1 MDVKKIIKNFNERLR
16 VARNKYGEDS
26 RIVNMM
32 IDRAK
37 MVTELDWSDRGISTK
52 QSNIESINTNVLEK
66 RVKRYIDETSAIKI
80 IKKTLT
86 PEQIKANKGNLG
98 EIFNTVMAN
107 KAICQKIWADL
118 YDLGYSPEE
127 CNTVYDELMAGNYN
141 DILDMYIKGSISLDE
156 LAQAVLNGVSHFK
169 YDDIPEFDD
178 F

>member
-1 MDVKKIIKNFNERLR
+1 MDIKKIIKNFNERLR

-37 MVTELDWSDRGISTK
+37 MVTELDWSERGISTK
-52 QSNIESINTNVLEK
+52 QENIKAIKTKVLEK
-66 RVKRYIDETSAIKI
+66 RVKKYIDETSASKI

-98 EIFNTVMAN
+98 EIFNKVMAN
-107 KAICQKIWADL
+107 KAICQQIWAEL
-118 YDLGYSPEE
+118 YNLNYSIDE
-127 CNTVYDELMAGNYN
+127 CNTIYDELMTGNYN
-141 DILDMYIKGSISLDE
+141 ELLEQYIDEIITLEE
-156 LAQAVLNGVSHFK
+156 LAEKVLNGVTQLNF
-169 YDDIPEFDD
+169 DDIPEFDD

>member
-37 MVTELDWSDRGISTK
+37 MVVELDWSDRGISTK
-52 QSNIESINTNVLEK
+52 QSNIESINTAVLEK
-66 RVKRYIDETSAIKI
+66 RVKRYIDETSATKI

-107 KAICQKIWADL
+107 KEICQRIWNEL
-118 YDLGYSPEE
+118 YDLGYSPDE
-127 CNTVYDELMAGNYN
+127 CNTVYDELMAGNYSE
-141 DILDMYIKGSISLDE
+141 ILDMYIKGSISVDE
-156 LAQAVLNGVSHFK
+156 LAQAVLSGVYHFK
-169 YDDIPEFDD
+169 YDDIPEFNE